1 MIVDLVVFMKKGVSM
16 KKKFICFIVLLFL
29 SFNLFSVSNKKLL
42 KHELA
47 RKEYQVKVLK
57 KNCEEHELESILTK
71 EADQLYYEYLEFK
84 KMNKE
89 SKLHNN
95 IDKAFILY
103 RLALSLFDL
112 EISKKQH
119 NKQLESLKITRQQL
133 EYIKEEF
140 EELKLELQR

>member
-1 MIVDLVVFMKKGVSM
+1 M
-16 KKKFICFIVLLFL
+16 KKKLICFIVLLFL

-42 KHELA
+42 KQELA

-57 KNCEEHELESILTK
+57 KSCEEHKLDSILTK
-71 EADQLYYEYLEFK
+71 EADLLYYEYLEFK

-103 RLALSLFDL
+103 RLALSLYDL
-112 EISKKQH
+112 EMSKKQH
-119 NKQLESLKITRQQL
+119 DKQVESLIITRKQL
-133 EYIKEEF
+133 EYIKDEF
-140 EELKLELQR
+140 EELKLELQK

>member
-1 MIVDLVVFMKKGVSM
+1 M

-42 KHELA
+42 KQELA

-57 KNCEEHELESILTK
+57 KSCEEHKLESVIVN
-71 EADQLYYEYLEFK
+71 EADLLYEEYQEFK
-84 KMNKE
+84 KKNKE
-89 SKLHNN
+89 NKLHNN

-103 RLALSLFDL
+103 RLALSLYDL
-112 EISKKQH
+112 EISEKQH
-119 NKQLESLKITRQQL
+119 GKQVESLIITRKQL

-140 EELKLELQR
+140 EELKLELQK

>member
-1 MIVDLVVFMKKGVSM
+1 MKTKLFS
-16 KKKFICFIVLLFL
+16 FILLLFL
-29 SFNLFSVSNKKLL
+29 SFNLFSISNKKLL
-42 KHELA
+42 EQELA

-57 KNCEEHELESILTK
+57 KSCEEHKLDSILTR
-71 EADQLYYEYLEFK
+71 EADLLYYEYLEFK
-84 KMNKE
+84 EINKE
-89 SKLHNN
+89 RKLHNN

-119 NKQLESLKITRQQL
+119 NKQLESLIITRKQL
-133 EYIKEEF
+133 EYIKKEF